1 MIQKQPTILN
11 RTREYLQHASNC
23 FSSSTDYKLH
33 REHVRFSTG
42 LGGLQSRPIS
52 MASLWSE
59 IRNFV
64 MVCLAMGLEITD
76 KYGSGSSV
84 LGLISL

>member
-1 MIQKQPTILN
+1 M
-11 RTREYLQHASNC
+11 RS
-23 FSSSTDYKLH
+23 
-33 REHVRFSTG
+33 STG
-42 LGGLQSRPIS
+42 LGGLQCQPIS

-64 MVCLAMGLEITD
+64 TACLIMGLEITD
-76 KYGSGSSV
+76 KYGSGSNV